1 MIFMPKRPIL
11 GWHIVVSFIIIK
23 ELASFT
29 EKNIILLLYF
39 INILLPL
46 LSLDIGPF
54 QVGDGTQVYLLKM
67 K

>member
-1 MIFMPKRPIL
+1 
-11 GWHIVVSFIIIK
+11 VVSFIIIK